1 MSVHFQIPSGTLG
14 AFTTTHATNIHSA
27 VLGASYNKYVRPSEV
42 TNINIE
48 FVLFSLNGLVSI
60 FPLLNSLTDKKKYIM
75 LQIHVI
81 ANICFNIKELNV
93 YIIHMNVAAM
103 FFKIEGGGAKLKIK
117 VRTCNTLLS
126 NRKGIRQINPL
137 KENSLLNLSNDQFLC
152 SFPSNDYYFR

>member
-60 FPLLNSLTDKKKYIM
+60 FPRLNSLTDKKKYIIM

-81 ANICFNIKELNV
+81 ANICTNCLYHSHERSSDV
-93 YIIHMNVAAM
+93 
-103 FFKIEGGGAKLKIK
+103 FKNLGGGGKIK

-137 KENSLLNLSNDQFLC
+137 KEIHF
-152 SFPSNDYYFR
+152 

>member
-1 MSVHFQIPSGTLG
+1 MSVHLFKFLLGTLG

-60 FPLLNSLTDKKKYIM
+60 FPRLNSFKTDKKKYIM

-81 ANICFNIKELNV
+81 ANICFNLKELNV
-93 YIIHMNVAAM
+93 YIILMNEAAI
-103 FFKIEGGGAKLKIK
+103 FLKIEEGGGKIK
-117 VRTCNTLLS
+117 N
-126 NRKGIRQINPL
+126 
-137 KENSLLNLSNDQFLC
+137 
-152 SFPSNDYYFR
+152 